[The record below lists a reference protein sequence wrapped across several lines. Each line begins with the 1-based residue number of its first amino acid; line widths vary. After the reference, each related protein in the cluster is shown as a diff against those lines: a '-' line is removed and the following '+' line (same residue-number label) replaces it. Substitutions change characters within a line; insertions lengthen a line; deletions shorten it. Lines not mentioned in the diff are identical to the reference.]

1 MIFDD
6 IILVIILS
14 ILLLVPIVVLFTF
27 GAILTGSF
35 ILTIVDYIYQS
46 MARLIRRLKKKG
58 K

>member
-6 IILVIILS
+6 IIFVIILS
-14 ILLLVPIVVLFTF
+14 ILLLVPAVLLFAF
-27 GAILTGSF
+27 GTVIIGSF

-46 MARLIRRLKKKG
+46 MARLIRRLKKRG